1 MKIQNVMKKLL
12 TVAFSAML
20 VFSFG
25 VVPEVKAKKI
35 VETVYVLKFKGK
47 EYYPEK
53 AKSYPSA
60 QSELLEKIVVAKKY
74 DNAIAKQFKD
84 NSKLVPFEDLFKEYQ
99 KVFKNNDVYLH
110 DILENRNYNAK
121 ILDTYLDYYQNMLN
135 NFKQNRD
142 FFAQRS
148 QDKNMLKNIDK
159 LFNNLIMQQKD
170 QTRYF
175 EQLQNL
181 RGF

>member
-1 MKIQNVMKKLL
+1 MKKLS
-12 TVAFSAML
+12 TIVFSAML

-25 VVPEVKAKKI
+25 IVSEVKAKKI
-35 VETVYVLKFKGK
+35 VETVYVLTFKGK

-60 QSELLEKIVVAKKY
+60 QSELLEKIVAAKKY

-84 NSKLVPFEDLFKEYQ
+84 NSKLVPFNDLFEEHQ
-99 KVFKNNDVYLH
+99 KVFKNNDIYLH

-121 ILDTYLDYYQNMLN
+121 ILDAYLDYYQNMLN

-142 FFAQRS
+142 LFAQRS
-148 QDKNMLKNIDK
+148 QDKNMLKKIDN
-159 LFNNLIMQQKD
+159 LLNNLSVQHQKHS
-170 QTRYF
+170 RYF

-181 RGF
+181 RGL